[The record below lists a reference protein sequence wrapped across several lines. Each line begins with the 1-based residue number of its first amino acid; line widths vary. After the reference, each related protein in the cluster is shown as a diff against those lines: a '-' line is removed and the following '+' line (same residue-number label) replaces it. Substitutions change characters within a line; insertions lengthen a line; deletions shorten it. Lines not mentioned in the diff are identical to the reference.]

1 MPKVS
6 IHFARESLA
15 MKTSGYFSLVMNTT
29 QDVPCEGTQEIF
41 LFVEPNLIG
50 RERQQN
56 EFLIGQRFLYYVLI

>member
-1 MPKVS
+1 
-6 IHFARESLA
+6 